1 MDRILGTLAW
11 VYEGHQIIHRDLKPE
26 NILLDSEGR
35 AFVADWGI
43 ARIQQEQSPTSCRE
57 SKHPLSL
64 SNNFTQTGQFIGTV
78 TYSAPEQLIGSRSI
92 DHRADIYSL
101 GCLMYEWETGRPP
114 FTGATAEEIA
124 YQHLERPVSKL
135 GGLFKRTVFGV
146 EKVIVKCLAKKPEDR
161 FQLYSE
167 FRSALL
173 GCARTRS
180 VSVAIY
186 QPRKRYEVP
195 LIGGQ
200 AIRQGFPDA
209 ILGAKLSNRPLQD
222 DGAFVKQY
230 SVVKYRDLEPFLR
243 EARVLSGV
251 GEWKKASE
259 IYARLFVPELIRSL
273 PDEPFY
279 QQITV
284 NYANC
289 LTNLSRPKEATAVL
303 RTISSANSKPAEY
316 FVNLSLALL
325 QLGAAADA
333 EQIAREGLTH
343 FPADTGILGN
353 LTIGLCGQ
361 EKYEEAK
368 PIAETCLALS
378 RDVHSLEQLAQIEMS
393 VGKQKQAT
401 DWPKAVE
408 HFARATVLLNETKDR
423 NPRYLPT
430 RFNLART
437 LLWLGNATE
446 AMQELEEIS
455 GVGLNRAWA
464 EPWARTMAECLQ
476 AQGSSQCWKFCDK
489 WLKEFPDNINL
500 QRARAEAMMELCIDH
515 LVQGRRGIEPDCIEF
530 FTAIIQDTKN
540 RQLTDFVNFARVAEW
555 AVEEPHIAYGLLDE
569 AEKVQPGSWQVAF
582 YRAHF
587 LHRSEQDKSALDYAQ
602 RACSKAPWRAECW
615 NLISVIQRVLGL
627 SKEAIQSEAR
637 ARQVC
642 AVRDRLAKQTQRPMT

>member
-1 MDRILGTLAW
+1 MDGGWESETSAKYQVIFVFFFAAMDRIIGTLAW

-78 TYSAPEQLIGSRSI
+78 TYSAPEQLIGSRSV

-114 FTGATAEEIA
+114 FTGATVEEIA
-124 YQHLERPVSKL
+124 YQHLERPASKL

-146 EKVIVKCLAKKPEDR
+146 EKVIGKCLAKKPEDR

-173 GCARTRS
+173 RCAQTRS

-186 QPRKRYEVP
+186 QSRKRYEVP
-195 LIGGQ
+195 LIGAQ
-200 AIRQGFPDA
+200 AIRQGFPD
-209 ILGAKLSNRPLQD
+209 
-222 DGAFVKQY
+222 
-230 SVVKYRDLEPFLR
+230 DLEPYLR

-259 IYARLFVPELIRSL
+259 IYARFFIPKLIRSL
-273 PDEPFY
+273 PDEPLC
-279 QQITV
+279 QLITV

-289 LTNLSRPKEATAVL
+289 LTHLSRPKEAEVVL
-303 RTISSANSKPAEY
+303 RTISSADSKPAEY

-325 QLGAAADA
+325 QRGADADA
-333 EQIAREGLTH
+333 EQIAREGLTR

-353 LTIGLCGQ
+353 LSIALSGQ
-361 EKYEEAK
+361 EKYEEAR
-368 PIAETCLALS
+368 PIAESCLSLS
-378 RDVHSLEQLAQIEMS
+378 RDVHSIEQVADVEMS
-393 VGKQKQAT
+393 LGKRNEAT
-401 DWPKAVE
+401 DWPRAVE
-408 HFARATVLLNETKDR
+408 HLARATVLLNEAKDR
-423 NPRYLPT
+423 NPRFLPT

-437 LLWLGNATE
+437 LLWLGHASE
-446 AMQELEEIS
+446 AMQELNEIFCI
-455 GVGLNRAWA
+455 GLNRAWA
-464 EPWARTMAECLQ
+464 EHWAWAMAGCLQ
-476 AQGSSQCWKFCDK
+476 SQGSLQECWKFCDK

-500 QRARAEAMMELCIDH
+500 RRARAEAMSELCIDH

-530 FTAIIQDTKN
+530 YEAIIQDTKN
-540 RQLTDFVNFARVAEW
+540 RSITDFVNFARVAEW
-555 AVEEPHIAYGLLDE
+555 AVEEPHIAYELLDE
-569 AEKVQPGSWQVAF
+569 AEKLQPGSWQVAF

-587 LHRSEQDKSALDYAQ
+587 LHRSGQDKSALDYAQ
-602 RACSKAPWRAECW
+602 RVCSKAPWRAECW